1 MHKLLIV
8 DDNDEIRRQLKW
20 GLAKSNYDLVFARD
34 GKEAL
39 DLFKKHNPPVVTLDL
54 GLPPH
59 ENGIEEGLRCLGE
72 MLRMD
77 PTAKIIV
84 ITGNEEKDAALNS
97 VQLGAYDYYK
107 KPVNLDELKVM
118 VDRAMYL
125 QRIERENQDLRLQS
139 VNDLGIVGECREMQ
153 SVFTQIDRVAA
164 SDVPVLICGESG
176 TGKELV
182 ARAIHKKSLRVEKDM
197 VPINCGAIPDTLLE
211 SELFG
216 YEKGAFTGAD
226 KTLKGKVE
234 YADKGTL
241 FLDEIGEMP
250 MTLQVKL
257 LRFLQEMVVTRVGGR
272 KEIPVDVRIITAT
285 NIDIQKAM
293 EEGDFRED
301 LFYRI
306 GVMTIN
312 LPPLRERGADIMLLA
327 NYFLKSVSVGQ
338 KNTSTK
344 FSKEAVACINA
355 YEWPGNIRELENKV
369 KRAVIMATGPE
380 IMPEDLGMKGDEAM
394 RQKIQMDDISLK
406 DARLLLERDMVER
419 ALDKFM
425 GNIVKAAA
433 SIGVSR
439 PTFYDLMKKHGLKN
453 D

>member
-1 MHKLLIV
+1 MQKLLII
-8 DDNDEIRRQLKW
+8 DDNDEILRQLKW
-20 GLAKSNYDLVFARD
+20 GLSKSNYELIFARD
-34 GKEAL
+34 GEEGLK
-39 DLFKKHNPPVVTLDL
+39 LFKKHSPAVVTLDL

-59 ENGIEEGLRCLGE
+59 ENGIGEGLRCLGE

-77 PTAKIIV
+77 PTAKVIV
-84 ITGNEEKDAALNS
+84 ITGNEEKDAALQA
-97 VQLGAYDYYK
+97 VRLGAYDYYK

-125 QRIERENQDLRLQS
+125 QNIESENQELRRKT
-139 VNDLGIVGECREMQ
+139 VNESGIVGECARMQ
-153 SVFTQIDRVAA
+153 VVFNQIDRVAA

-182 ARAIHKKSLRVEKDM
+182 ARAVHQKSLRSDM
-197 VPINCGAIPDTLLE
+197 EMVSINCGAIPENLLE

-216 YEKGAFTGAD
+216 HEKGAFTGAN
-226 KTLKGKVE
+226 KLVKGKVE

-293 EEGDFRED
+293 EEGAFRED
-301 LFYRI
+301 LFYRV

-312 LPPLRERGADIMLLA
+312 LPPLRERGDDIELLA

-338 KNTSTK
+338 RTTSK
-344 FSKEAVACINA
+344 RFSDEALACIKG
-355 YEWPGNIRELENKV
+355 YEWPGNIRELENRV

-380 IMPEDLGMKGDEAM
+380 ILPEDLGMKGDEAL
-394 RQKIQMDDISLK
+394 RQKLQTNDISLK
-406 DARLLLERDMVER
+406 DARFLLERDMVEN
-419 ALDKFM
+419 ALEKFS

-439 PTFYDLMKKHGLKN
+439 PTFYDLMKKHGLKSS
-453 D
+453 

>member
-1 MHKLLIV
+1 MQKLLIV

-39 DLFKKHNPPVVTLDL
+39 TLFKKHAPPVVTLDL

-77 PTAKIIV
+77 STAKIIV

-125 QRIERENQDLRLQS
+125 QNIEHENQELRRQT
-139 VNDLGIVGECREMQ
+139 VNDLGIVGECPEMEA
-153 SVFTQIDRVAA
+153 VFTQIERVAS

-182 ARAIHKKSLRVEKDM
+182 AKAIHNKSLRAEKEM
-197 VPINCGAIPDTLLE
+197 IPINCGAIPENLLE

-216 YEKGAFTGAD
+216 YEKGAFTGAN

-234 YADKGTL
+234 YADQGTL

-250 MTLQVKL
+250 MALQVKL
-257 LRFLQEMVVTRVGGR
+257 LRFLQEMTVARVGGR
-272 KEIPVDVRIITAT
+272 KEISVDVRILTAT

-293 EEGDFRED
+293 EEGTFRED

-312 LPPLRERGADIMLLA
+312 LPPLRERGGDIMLLA

-338 KNTSTK
+338 RNTSTK
-344 FSKEAVACINA
+344 FSKEAEDCING

-380 IMPEDLGMKGDEAM
+380 IMPEDLGMKGDEAL
-394 RQKIQMDDISLK
+394 RQKLHMDDISLK

-419 ALDKFM
+419 ALDKFT

>member
-1 MHKLLIV
+1 LRVLG
-8 DDNDEIRRQLKW
+8 EILRLNP
-20 GLAKSNYDLVFARD
+20 LAKV
-34 GKEAL
+34 
-39 DLFKKHNPPVVTLDL
+39 
-54 GLPPH
+54 
-59 ENGIEEGLRCLGE
+59 
-72 MLRMD
+72 
-77 PTAKIIV
+77 IV
-84 ITGNEEKDAALNS
+84 ITGNEEHDAALKA

-125 QRIERENQDLRLQS
+125 QNIESENQELRRKT
-139 VNDLGIVGECREMQ
+139 VNESGIVGECARMEV
-153 SVFTQIDRVAA
+153 VFNQIDRVAA

-182 ARAIHKKSLRVEKDM
+182 ARAVHEKSLRADMEM
-197 VPINCGAIPDTLLE
+197 VPINCGAIPENLLE

-216 YEKGAFTGAD
+216 HEKGAFTGAN
-226 KTLKGKVE
+226 KLVKGKVE

-293 EEGDFRED
+293 EEGSFRED

-312 LPPLRERGADIMLLA
+312 LPPLRERGDDIELLA

-338 KNTSTK
+338 RTASKR
-344 FSKEAVACINA
+344 FSEEAMACIKG
-355 YEWPGNIRELENKV
+355 YEWPGNIRELENRV

-380 IMPEDLGMKGDEAM
+380 IVPEDLGMKGDEPL
-394 RQKIQMDDISLK
+394 RQKLQTNDISLK
-406 DARLLLERDMVER
+406 DARFLLERDMVEN
-419 ALDKFM
+419 ALGKFS

-439 PTFYDLMKKHGLKN
+439 PTFYDLMKKHGLKSS
-453 D
+453 

>member
-1 MHKLLIV
+1 MQNLLIV

-20 GLAKSNYDLVFARD
+20 GLSKSNYELIFARD
-34 GKEAL
+34 GVEGL
-39 DLFKKHNPPVVTLDL
+39 NMFKRHSPPVVTLDL
-54 GLPPH
+54 GLPPN

-84 ITGNEEKDAALNS
+84 ITGNEEKDAALQA
-97 VQLGAYDYYK
+97 VRLGAYDYYK

-118 VDRAMYL
+118 IDRAMYL
-125 QRIERENQDLRLQS
+125 QNIESENQELRRQS
-139 VNDLGIVGECREMQ
+139 VNETGIVGECPAMQ
-153 SVFTQIDRVAA
+153 AVFTQIDRVAA
-164 SDVPVLICGESG
+164 SDVPVLVCGESG

-182 ARAIHKKSLRVEKDM
+182 ARAIHKKSLRAESDM
-197 VPINCGAIPDTLLE
+197 IPINCGAIPENLLE

-216 YEKGAFTGAD
+216 YEKGAFTGAN
-226 KTLKGKVE
+226 KMLKGKVE

-257 LRFLQEMVVTRVGGR
+257 LRFLQEMMVTRVGGR

-293 EEGDFRED
+293 EDGSFRED

-312 LPPLRERGADIMLLA
+312 LPPLRERGGDIELLA

-338 KNTSTK
+338 RSTNK
-344 FSKEAVACINA
+344 GFSQEALDCIKG
-355 YEWPGNIRELENKV
+355 YDWPGNIRELENRV

-394 RQKIQMDDISLK
+394 RQKLQMDDISLK
-406 DARLLLERDMVER
+406 EARLLLERDMVER
-419 ALDKFM
+419 ALDKFS

-453 D
+453 A

>member
-1 MHKLLIV
+1 MQKLLIV
-8 DDNDEIRRQLKW
+8 DDNEDIRRQLKW
-20 GLAKSNYDLVFARD
+20 GLAKSNYDLVFACD

-39 DLFKKHNPPVVTLDL
+39 DLFKKHEPPVVTLDL

-59 ENGIEEGLRCLGE
+59 ENTVEEGLRCLGE

-125 QRIERENQDLRLQS
+125 QRIERENRELRLQS

-182 ARAIHKKSLRVEKDM
+182 ARAIHKKSLRADQDM
-197 VPINCGAIPDTLLE
+197 IPINCGAIPENLLE

-216 YEKGAFTGAD
+216 YEKGAFTGAN

-257 LRFLQEMVVTRVGGR
+257 LRFLQEMTVSRVGGR
-272 KEIPVDVRIITAT
+272 KEISVDVRIITAT
-285 NIDIQKAM
+285 NIDIHKAM
-293 EEGDFRED
+293 EEGSFRED

-312 LPPLRERGADIMLLA
+312 LPPLRDRGEDIMLLA
-327 NYFLKSVSVGQ
+327 NFFLKSVSVGQ
-338 KNTSTK
+338 RNTIKK
-344 FSKEAVACINA
+344 FSKEAIDCING

-369 KRAVIMATGPE
+369 KRAVIMAVGSE
-380 IMPEDLGMKGDEAM
+380 IMPEDLGMKGDEAL
-394 RQKIQMDDISLK
+394 RQKLHMDDMSLK
-406 DARLLLERDMVER
+406 DARLLLEKDMVER
-419 ALDKFM
+419 ALDKYA

-439 PTFYDLMKKHGLKN
+439 PTFYDLMKKHDLKY

>member
-1 MHKLLIV
+1 MQKLLIV

-39 DLFKKHNPPVVTLDL
+39 DLFKKHSPPVVTLDL

-125 QRIERENQDLRLQS
+125 QNIESENQELRRQN

-153 SVFTQIDRVAA
+153 SVFTQIDRVAS

-182 ARAIHKKSLRVEKDM
+182 ARAIHKKSLRAESDM
-197 VPINCGAIPDTLLE
+197 VSINCGAIPENLLE

-216 YEKGAFTGAD
+216 YEKGAFTGAN

-241 FLDEIGEMP
+241 FLDEIGDMP
-250 MTLQVKL
+250 MALQVKL
-257 LRFLQEMVVTRVGGR
+257 LRFLQEMVVSRVGGR
-272 KEIPVDVRIITAT
+272 KEISVDVRILTAT

-293 EEGDFRED
+293 EDGAFRED
-301 LFYRI
+301 LYYRI
-306 GVMTIN
+306 GVMAIN
-312 LPPLRERGADIMLLA
+312 LPPLRERGEDIMLLA

-338 KNTSTK
+338 RNNSSK
-344 FSKEAVACINA
+344 FSQAAIDCING

-380 IMPEDLGMKGDEAM
+380 ILPEDLGMKGDEAM
-394 RQKIQMDDISLK
+394 RQRLHMDDISLK